1 MPEMQC
7 PNGGKLIIETS
18 NVYFDESEAR
28 HHDVTAGD
36 YVLLAVTDTGEGMN
50 DETRARIFEPFFTT
64 KEVGKGTGLGLATV
78 YGIVSQS
85 QGHIWVYSELGHGT
99 TFKIYLP
106 ATAPPPLRQRCRL
119 IARNSSFAAQRRF
132 CLWKIRERCAKCSPI
147 YCAPKAIQF

>member
-1 MPEMQC
+1 MRILRGEDLKRVTADPSQIEQIIMNLVVNARDAM

-18 NVYFDESEAR
+18 NVYFDELEAR

-36 YVLLAVTDTGEGMN
+36 YVLLAVTDTGQGMS

-64 KEVGKGTGLGLATV
+64 KGVGKGTGLGLATV

-85 QGHIWVYSELGHGT
+85 RGHIWVYSELGHGT

-106 ATAPPPLRQRCRL
+106 AT
-119 IARNSSFAAQRRF
+119 STAAGHGGS
-132 CLWKIRERCAKCSPI
+132 AD
-147 YCAPKAIQF
+147 